1 MRRLGLAALLFVVTL
16 PVIAQGLPRDSKDY
30 LSFLPPEGL
39 DRLFSSGELTNIA
52 GKIDELPL
60 WQKSP
65 FADTIKAALQ
75 GFESTIAAEGFF
87 LIDLPA
93 AAPDGIDP
101 RIFNSFTAFSTL
113 KGLQVYSVSQ
123 GKMET
128 FLFDA
133 SRVDEADHTKRLQ
146 DQPVTEVPAQ
156 SDFVVYEKEEQTGDS
171 YAKFHIDFDQAGE
184 SFAVAVTN
192 LTKMNYLFFTLV
204 DPGNLH
210 TFFFVVPCQDK
221 IVLYGLTVVKTGHF
235 LGLERAK
242 EKSFYYRMRALV
254 SWFAANV
261 KQ

>member
-1 MRRLGLAALLFVVTL
+1 MRRLSLAALLCVIAI

-39 DRLFSSGELTNIA
+39 DRLYSSGEITNIA
-52 GKIDELPL
+52 GTMDELPL

-65 FADTIKAALQ
+65 FADSIKAALQ
-75 GFESTIAAEGFF
+75 GFDSTIAAEGFF
-87 LIDLPA
+87 LIDLPNVP
-93 AAPDGIDP
+93 PDGLDP

-133 SRVDEADHTKRLQ
+133 SLVDSADHTRRLQ
-146 DQPVTEVPAQ
+146 DQPVTVVPAQ
-156 SDFVVYEKEEQTGDS
+156 ADFVVYEKEEQTGDS
-171 YAKFHIDFDQAGE
+171 YAKFHLDFDQAND
-184 SFAVAVTN
+184 SFSIAVTN

-210 TFFFVVPCQDK
+210 TFFFVVPCQDR
-221 IVLYGLTVVKTGHF
+221 IVLYGLTAVKTGHF
-235 LGLERAK
+235 LGLEKAK
-242 EKSFYYRMRALV
+242 EKSFYYRMKALV
-254 SWFAANV
+254 SWFASSV
-261 KQ
+261 RQ